1 RIGVSGLVQ
10 PDLAFHAV
18 LGERFVPFRDL
29 ADGDVP
35 VVQTV
40 YREHGR
46 VDLVHVVQIVPLV
59 PELAVVTREPV
70 LCRFQPL
77 DDRTADLP
85 VGAGVDVLGQYVGV
99 LTLIPTGCHHRT
111 VLAVVVV
118 PARDRGDRDDGLQ
131 PLDTGGGDGVG
142 QRAVVGHA
150 HHGGAPCRPV
160 GVDLGTVRV
169 TCPRT
174 PVQPVDDR
182 LRPQRFVLPA
192 GGGATR
198 RLSRSE

>member
-1 RIGVSGLVQ
+1 AVLTLDRGPRLLPDTVVDSVQIVAEPPVQRGQPLLFALRVRIGVSGLVQ

-142 QRAVVGHA
+142 QRAVVGH
-150 HHGGAPCRPV
+150 
-160 GVDLGTVRV
+160 
-169 TCPRT
+169 
-174 PVQPVDDR
+174 
-182 LRPQRFVLPA
+182 
-192 GGGATR
+192 
-198 RLSRSE
+198 